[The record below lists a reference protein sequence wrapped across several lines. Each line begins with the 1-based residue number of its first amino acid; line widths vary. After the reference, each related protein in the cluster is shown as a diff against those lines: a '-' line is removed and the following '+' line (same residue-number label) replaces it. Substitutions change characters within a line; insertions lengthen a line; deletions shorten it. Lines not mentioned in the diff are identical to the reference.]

1 MLEKHVFLTVLRR
14 RLVAAAGAPGY
25 RLTYGGERA
34 GGDPRGRQG
43 GSIPELKKC
52 LKRAIL
58 AHPFQ
63 SQFIGARVKGVENNE
78 FSTLL
83 TLRKRKECFRPPACR
98 KRWPWYC
105 PPAVSQQEGVPG
117 HGRPLLPRRGRP
129 SSQAEVSL
137 VHGGG
142 CLATPRHMRRMPR
155 VVASA

>member
-14 RLVAAAGAPGY
+14 RLVAAAGAPRY

-83 TLRKRKECFRPPACR
+83 TLRKGKSVFDARLAGKGGPGIVPRPPL
-98 KRWPWYC
+98 
-105 PPAVSQQEGVPG
+105 V
-117 HGRPLLPRRGRP
+117 PRRGVPRP
-129 SSQAEVSL
+129 RRRGCHPEV
-137 VHGGG
+137 V
-142 CLATPRHMRRMPR
+142 LAFFLF
-155 VVASA
+155 